1 MATSV
6 PGMTSP
12 DALVRVATARG
23 VTTLT
28 LDSPHNRNALSTPL
42 MTELLDGIAAAVAD
56 EAVRV
61 IVLDHTGP
69 VFCSGAD
76 LKETAAAYASG
87 TVPAGML
94 GDVLAAV
101 SECPKPVVARVAGPA
116 RAGGLGL
123 IAAADI
129 AVCAQDAT
137 FAFTEVRIGVIP
149 AVISATVLPRLAPRA
164 AAELYL
170 TGQTFDGRRAEQ
182 VGLVTAAVPAEALDA
197 TVRDYCAALVRGGPR
212 ALAGAKE
219 LLRRTPA
226 TTVREEVSHLAALST
241 GYFLSDEG
249 REGVL
254 AFREKR
260 SPSWVPPTNWTDES
274 PASQSSV
281 RGQGGDKPAHGAK
294 HP

>member
-1 MATSV
+1 
-6 PGMTSP
+6 MTSTA
-12 DALVRVATARG
+12 ALVRVATARG

-42 MTELLDGIAAAVAD
+42 MTELLAGLSAAVAD
-56 EAVRV
+56 DAVRV
-61 IVLDHTGP
+61 VVLDHTGP

-101 SECPKPVVARVAGPA
+101 WECPKPVVARVAGPA

-123 IAAADI
+123 IAAADLAI
-129 AVCAQDAT
+129 CAQEAT

-170 TGQTFDGRRAEQ
+170 TGDTFDGRRAAEI
-182 VGLVTAAVPAEALDA
+182 GLVTAAVPADALDA
-197 TVRDYCAALVRGGPR
+197 AVARACASLVRGAPN

-219 LLRRTPA
+219 LLRRPPA
-226 TTVREEVSHLAALST
+226 ADLRAGVAELAALST

-260 SPSWVPPTNWTDES
+260 DASWVPTD
-274 PASQSSV
+274 
-281 RGQGGDKPAHGAK
+281 
-294 HP
+294 

>member
-1 MATSV
+1 
-6 PGMTSP
+6 MTSP
-12 DALVRVATARG
+12 DALVRVTTARG
-23 VTTLT
+23 VSTLT

-42 MTELLDGIAAAVAD
+42 MTQLLAGLDAAVAD
-56 EAVRV
+56 DTVRV
-61 IVLDHTGP
+61 IVLDHTGS

-101 SECPKPVVARVAGPA
+101 RQCPKPVLARVAGPA

-123 IAAADI
+123 IAAADLAI
-129 AVCAQDAT
+129 CAAEAT

-149 AVISATVLPRLAPRA
+149 AVISATVLPRLHPRA

-170 TGQTFDGRRAEQ
+170 TGDTFDGRRAAQ
-182 VGLVTAAVPAEALDA
+182 IGLVTAAVPTDELDA
-197 TVRDYCAALVRGGPR
+197 AVQRYLDSLVRGAPS

-219 LLRRTPA
+219 LLRRPPA
-226 TTVREEVSHLAALST
+226 TDLRAELAELGTLST
-241 GYFLSDEG
+241 RYFLSGDG
-249 REGVL
+249 IEGVT

-260 SPSWVPPTNWTDES
+260 PPRWVAELD
-274 PASQSSV
+274 
-281 RGQGGDKPAHGAK
+281 R
-294 HP
+294 

>member
-1 MATSV
+1 
-6 PGMTSP
+6 MTSP

-42 MTELLDGIAAAVAD
+42 MTQLLAGLADAVAD
-56 EAVRV
+56 DAVRA

-94 GDVLAAV
+94 GDVLVAV
-101 SECPKPVVARVAGPA
+101 RECPKPVVAKVAGPA

-123 IAAADI
+123 IAAADL
-129 AVCAQDAT
+129 AVCAQEAT

-149 AVISATVLPRLAPRA
+149 AVISATVLPRLDQRA

-170 TGQTFDGRRAEQ
+170 TGDTFDGRRAAE
-182 VGLVTAAVPAEALDA
+182 VGLVTAAVPADELDA
-197 TVRDYCAALVRGGPR
+197 AVEGYCASLVKGAPG

-219 LLRRTPA
+219 LLRRPA
-226 TTVREEVSHLAALST
+226 ATDLRAEIAELAALST

-249 REGVL
+249 REGVM

-260 SPSWVPPTNWTDES
+260 PAAWVP
-274 PASQSSV
+274 A
-281 RGQGGDKPAHGAK
+281 GD
-294 HP
+294 